1 MGSPRLPSR
10 RSARILSLKFARRSR
25 PRSMSNSRL
34 LPTPM
39 LLLLQLLPR
48 LLLLQ
53 LPRLLLLQLLRLLLQ
68 VLLLQL
74 QLLVPLLVLLDS
86 TQLSS
91 QPELPSVMLRLM
103 QRLTHNCC
111 LEDNLLV
118 LLVMLLVLSQ
128 LLLLLLLLLLQL
140 LLLLLPQ
147 QLLLLQETANRRL
160 TDSAEVSQSSHP
172 EPLLCQSVS
181 VFHTVLLS

>member
-10 RSARILSLKFARRSR
+10 RNARISALRCARRSR

-53 LPRLLLLQLLRLLLQ
+53 FLRLLLPQLPRLLLL
-68 VLLLQL
+68 VLLPQL
-74 QLLVPLLVLLDS
+74 PLLVLLLVPLDL

-103 QRLTHNCC
+103 PRLTHNCC
-111 LEDNLLV
+111 LEDNLLD
-118 LLVMLLVLSQ
+118 LL
-128 LLLLLLLLLLQL
+128 
-140 LLLLLPQ
+140 
-147 QLLLLQETANRRL
+147 
-160 TDSAEVSQSSHP
+160 DVSWCCPSCWCPS
-172 EPLLCQSVS
+172 CCCC
-181 VFHTVLLS
+181 